1 MLFLF
6 LSFLAEAVCS
16 KKEFRL
22 EQPDGFEIFL
32 EFLKNSAA
40 VCSSQNFRPKKLKDT
55 EQRKQQILSRIGIH
69 LTKVAGFAHY
79 ILLNKP
85 NPALSFKKLDN

>member
-1 MLFLF
+1 M
-6 LSFLAEAVCS
+6 
-16 KKEFRL
+16 
-22 EQPDGFEIFL
+22 
-32 EFLKNSAA
+32 LKNSAA
-40 VCSSQNFRPKKLKDT
+40 VCSSQNFQSKKLKDT
-55 EQRKQQILSRIGIH
+55 EQRKQQILSKIGIH